1 MVALSTTE
9 AEYIAACEAGKKIIW
24 LRHLFDELGY
34 PLPSSST
41 LFIDN
46 MSAVSVAKNPEHY
59 GRMKHLD
66 LRYHW
71 LKDVV
76 ESGIISPVHLAGSA
90 MPADIL
96 TKALPRVK
104 VEEFRLMMGLQD

>member
-9 AEYIAACEAGKKIIW
+9 AEYIAACEAGKEIIW

-71 LKDVV
+71 LRNAV
-76 ESGIISPVHLAGSA
+76 EDGYIAPEHISTHE
-90 MPADIL
+90 MPADLL
-96 TKALPRVK
+96 TKPLAAPK
-104 VEEFRLMMGLQD
+104 VAYFRELMGLR